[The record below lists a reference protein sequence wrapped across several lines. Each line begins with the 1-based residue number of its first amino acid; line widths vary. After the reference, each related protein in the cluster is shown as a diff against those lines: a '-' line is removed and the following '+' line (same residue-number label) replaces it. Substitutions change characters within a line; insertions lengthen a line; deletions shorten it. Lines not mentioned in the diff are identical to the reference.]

1 MIIFQAHFVCFKSVF
16 LTPVSTRLA
25 VSIGPTLSGKR
36 IALLGFSFKADS
48 GDTRETP
55 ALDVI
60 KHLLDERAKIAIY
73 DPQVSAEQIFADL
86 AEYHVVPA
94 DMDAATLAQH
104 VMVCGAFCA
113 RALLCLSSFDLFSS
127 FCQHCCPCFC
137 VQWLCAF
144 ETWHSGNRAC
154 VYDIY

>member
-1 MIIFQAHFVCFKSVF
+1 MCAS
-16 LTPVSTRLA
+16 
-25 VSIGPTLSGKR
+25 LSGKR

-104 VMVCGAFCA
+104 VMVCGAFGARSLSSSVCI
-113 RALLCLSSFDLFSS
+113 RALSTSPCDMFLSFSP
-127 FCQHCCPCFC
+127 FLLHLLGRAMPLR
-137 VQWLCAF
+137 V
-144 ETWHSGNRAC
+144 ETRHTGNRAR